1 MLPPNIHS
9 RQSSYSAPLLRRS
22 ASYAPSH
29 LTDEEELDAE
39 EAAELEDRGLE
50 ETLEKL
56 GFGALRG
63 CNGNQAYIQVH
74 INGDFWYGHF
84 SSCIS

>member
-29 LTDEEELDAE
+29 LTDEDEVDEE
-39 EAAELEDRGLE
+39 EAAELEERGLE

-56 GFGALRG
+56 GFGKLRNTSHHEG
-63 CNGNQAYIQVH
+63 
-74 INGDFWYGHF
+74 
-84 SSCIS
+84 